1 MNTKGIE
8 NVSETQDAV
17 TLRVAA
23 GENWDDLVTYAVNHD
38 LAGIECLSGIP
49 GNVGAAPIQNIGA
62 YGQEVSAVIT
72 LVETID
78 VQTLKQESFT
88 KEACCFSYRNSIFK
102 AQWLGEKVITYVTFT
117 LAKSAYGE
125 VHYKDL
131 IRYFE
136 DKPEEQ
142 TLGAIRKAVLEVRAS
157 KSMVLDASDPNTKSA
172 GSFFTNPILT
182 NAEVSKLKEKA
193 GEEVPL
199 YPYGDAYKTSA
210 AWLIEHSGFHK
221 GFQLGNAALSS
232 KHTLALINPG
242 NATAHDLIVLA
253 QTIQKKVE
261 ETWEIS
267 LVPEPQFWGFEKHP
281 LI

>member
-1 MNTKGIE
+1 M
-8 NVSETQDAV
+8 
-17 TLRVAA
+17 
-23 GENWDDLVTYAVNHD
+23 
-38 LAGIECLSGIP
+38 
-49 GNVGAAPIQNIGA
+49 
-62 YGQEVSAVIT
+62 
-72 LVETID
+72 
-78 VQTLKQESFT
+78 
-88 KEACCFSYRNSIFK
+88 
-102 AQWLGEKVITYVTFT
+102 
-117 LAKSAYGE
+117 
-125 VHYKDL
+125 HYKDL
-131 IRYFE
+131 VRYFK
-136 DKPEEQ
+136 DKPQEQ
-142 TLGAIRKAVLEVRAS
+142 TLGAIRNAVLEVRAS

-182 NAEVSKLKEKA
+182 KAEASTLKAKA

-221 GFQLGNAALSS
+221 SFKLGNAALSS

-261 ETWEIS
+261 ETWGIS